1 VIRLPDHP
9 VTLEPLRADHV
20 DAVLAFERENREYF
34 ASWVWDRGD
43 EYFADFPARLAALL
57 AEQAA
62 GICRFHVLV
71 DDAGAVAGRVNL
83 IDLENGSAELGYR
96 IAEKW
101 AGKGLATAAV
111 RAIIGLAA
119 TEYALTTLW
128 AGASDRNSAS
138 QAVLTRAGFRQVGI
152 TNRDLGP
159 GKRYELSLEAT

>member
-1 VIRLPDHP
+1 
-9 VTLEPLRADHV
+9 
-20 DAVLAFERENREYF
+20 
-34 ASWVWDRGD
+34 
-43 EYFADFPARLAALL
+43 
-57 AEQAA
+57 
-62 GICRFHVLV
+62 
-71 DDAGAVAGRVNL
+71 VNL

-128 AGASDRNSAS
+128 AGASDRNPAS